1 MSVLAALAATGLLR
15 DRPGRA
21 AYHALRV
28 AWRHGANLYALAAW
42 TAARFPDRTA
52 LVDEAGASSYRALL
66 ARADVLADALT
77 ARVAERDSVGLL
89 MRNHATFVA
98 ALLACERDGRR
109 VVLLNTTWSAR
120 EVRDACERHEVR
132 LLVAD
137 DEFLNGDRAFGV
149 PTWSSSDARAL
160 RRGAAPPADVRRA
173 RSRLVVL
180 TSGSTGV
187 PKAVERASRSAAA
200 TPILAH
206 LASRL
211 PLRMHAPTLLTL
223 PMFHGHGLAT
233 LAFALA
239 FGAPLHVF
247 GRGSTEAF
255 ARALAEHD
263 IEVLVLVPTILRRLI
278 DADARA
284 PHLRGI
290 VCGSAPLH
298 PTLAR
303 RALSHFGPVLH
314 NLYGSSEAG
323 LVSLALPSHLLAAPE
338 AVGRVLP
345 GVRVLIRR
353 LDGSPAEPNE
363 RGEVI
368 VRGPLVASSGS
379 GRMVATGDLGRLSA
393 SGWLRL
399 EGRLDDLL
407 VCGGEN
413 VAPEAVEARVE
424 TLPYVRAC
432 AVVGVPDEEYGQA
445 LEFIVVLQPFAADVA
460 ACLERDLARLLPR
473 TLRPKRVTFARDLP
487 RTAAGKLDRR
497 RLREQEG
504 EAILKSASWQK

>member
-1 MSVLAALAATGLLR
+1 MSVLAALGATGLWR
-15 DRPGRA
+15 DRPGHA
-21 AYHALRV
+21 AYHAVRV
-28 AWRHGANLYALAAW
+28 AWRHGATLYALAAW

-52 LVDEAGASSYRALL
+52 LVDDSGASSYRALL
-66 ARADVLADALT
+66 ARADVLADALS
-77 ARVAERDSVGLL
+77 ARLAVGDSVGLL
-89 MRNHATFVA
+89 MRNHASFVA

-120 EVRDACERHEVR
+120 EVRGACERYAVR

-137 DEFLNGDRAFGV
+137 DAFLNGDHDVGV
-149 PTWSSSDARAL
+149 PTWSASDVRAL
-160 RRGAAPPADVRRA
+160 RRGAAPPAEVRRA

-187 PKAVERASRSAAA
+187 PKAVERAPRGVAAA
-200 TPILAH
+200 PILAH
-206 LASRL
+206 LAAEL

-239 FGAPLHVF
+239 LGAPLHVF
-247 GRGSTEAF
+247 ERGSTEVF
-255 ARALAEHD
+255 VRALAERD
-263 IEVLVLVPTILRRLI
+263 VEVLVLVPTILRRLI

-284 PHLRGI
+284 PRLRGI
-290 VCGSAPLH
+290 VCGSAPL
-298 PTLAR
+298 PPALAR

-323 LVSLALPSHLLAAPE
+323 LVSLALPSHLLAAPDS
-338 AVGRVLP
+338 VGRVLR
-345 GVRVLIRR
+345 GVHVSIRR
-353 LDGSPAEPNE
+353 RDGSLAEPNE
-363 RGEVI
+363 RGEVT
-368 VRGPLVASSGS
+368 VGGPLVASSAQ
-379 GRMVATGDLGRLSA
+379 GRTVATGDLGRLSA

-407 VCGGEN
+407 ICGGEN
-413 VAPEAVEARVE
+413 VAPEEVEARVE

-445 LEFIVVLQPFAADVA
+445 LELIVVPRPFETDVA

-473 TLRPKRVTFARDLP
+473 TLRPKRVTLASDLP
-487 RTAAGKLDRR
+487 RTASGKLDRR
-497 RLREQEG
+497 RLRERPG
-504 EAILKSASWQK
+504 GAPVDDDARF